1 MKKLFIIICALF
13 VGIANADNVITSK
26 EYVDTQGA
34 TLQPQVQAKN
44 TNTVLTYPAAGTD
57 TPGEKAIY
65 DSSAAYGEQT
75 DALVTA
81 GQFNNALQVALD
93 TEFVCVSRN
102 EQGCLLYEI
111 TAQKNLFRGPYVGG
125 INQNRP
131 VVTDFNTI
139 LASPYTSN
147 SSWRGPVFV
156 ATVEPGSKYKLT
168 STTNA
173 RYARFGFYES
183 ESAAN
188 NPDNIIQWTYGGNHA
203 SLTVPDGA
211 TYFILSLSS
220 LADEEITW
228 SDVRLTKVSNNYM
241 PEPAANNN

>member
-1 MKKLFIIICALF
+1 MKKVFIIVCALF
-13 VGIANADNVITSK
+13 VGLANADNVITSK
-26 EYVDTQGA
+26 EYVDTAGA
-34 TLQPQVQAKN
+34 ALQQQVPAKN
-44 TNTVLTYPAAGTD
+44 ADTVLTYPAAGGE

-65 DSSAAYGEQT
+65 DASAAYGEQT

-111 TAQKNLFRGPYVGG
+111 TAHHNLLNGPYYGG
-125 INQNRP
+125 ISQNRP
-131 VVTDFNTI
+131 FVIDFNTI
-139 LASPYTSN
+139 LTSPYTSN
-147 SSWRGPVFV
+147 SSWNGPVFV

-173 RYARFGFYES
+173 RYARYGFYES

-188 NPDNIIQWTYGGNHA
+188 NPDNIIRWAYGANHA

-220 LADEEITW
+220 LADEEVTW

-241 PEPAANNN
+241 PEPAADNN